1 MSSRAESNGLGL
13 AGFILAIVG
22 LFTGG
27 CLSPIALVL
36 SFIGVFKEPRGFAI
50 AGLVISLVA
59 IGGWLIAMAVLGAG
73 LFALVLGVIGM
84 ENLAGGIQMGQDF
97 RQLAPA
103 VERYIQQNDRF
114 PSSLETLGVADSELL
129 RDRWGNPY
137 HYVVSD
143 DGRTATFGT
152 LGEDGRFGTDDDIL
166 MTVTRNLD
174 GSVTVSSE
182 RLGFRGEF
190 GGSGGTET
198 EGADGPD

>member
-1 MSSRAESNGLGL
+1 MSRVESNGMGL

-27 CLSPIALVL
+27 CLSPVALVF

-59 IGGWLIAMAVLGAG
+59 IGGWLIAMVVLGAG
-73 LFALVLGVIGM
+73 LFAMMVGLMGM

-97 RQLAPA
+97 RQIAPS
-103 VERYIQQNDRF
+103 VERYVQQNDRF
-114 PSSLETLGVADSELL
+114 PSSLESLGVADVELL
-129 RDRWGNPY
+129 RDRWGNAY
-137 HYVVSD
+137 HYVVSE

-152 LGEDGRFGTDDDIL
+152 LGEDGQLGTDDDL
-166 MTVTRNLD
+166 LLTVTRNPD
-174 GSVTVSSE
+174 GSVSLESD

-190 GGSGGTET
+190 GSGGGRPER
-198 EGADGPD
+198 EGGPD